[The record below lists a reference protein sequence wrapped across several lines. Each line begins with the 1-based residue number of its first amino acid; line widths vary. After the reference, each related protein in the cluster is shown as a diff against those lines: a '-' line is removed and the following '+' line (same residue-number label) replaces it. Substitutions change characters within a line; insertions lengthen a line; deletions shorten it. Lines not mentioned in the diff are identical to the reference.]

1 MIALSGQAGAADV
14 ERGREAGFSDY
25 VAKFDRT
32 ALLASLRH
40 CLSQEFRDERPTRPA
55 ARRHRRPPPRPPRRT
70 RRPPWC

>member
-1 MIALSGQAGAADV
+1 MDGHALARAVREGGSWTEVPMIALSGQAGAADV

-40 CLSQEFRDERPTRPA
+40 CLQPGVSR
-55 ARRHRRPPPRPPRRT
+55 
-70 RRPPWC
+70 